1 MSTILVVDDDR
12 DTRELYGL
20 VFKISGHRIVEAGS
34 VAEGIRQATVNRP
47 DLIIAD
53 WRLGDGDGFDLCR
66 RLRARG
72 ATRRIPIVAIT
83 GASLSTDCVTAAYA
97 LGVHAILTKPV
108 DVATLP
114 RTVAD
119 ALRISASRTLRA
131 AAKRMQRYASHA
143 RRDASAMKRGAADMR
158 ATASMLIAHA
168 RAQSHVAL
176 IVADD
181 NGRYVAANDDAVELT
196 GYDSQELMTL
206 SVWDLTAMPLNGP
219 KLWEQFIASGTQEG
233 DYVVRRRDGQAIRTR
248 YVAIANVAPG
258 LHVSALSAAPIEAP
272 FQFQAR

>member
-1 MSTILVVDDDR
+1 MSTATILVVDDDR

-20 VFKISGHRIVEAGS
+20 VFKIAGQRILEAGS
-34 VAEGIRQATVNRP
+34 VGEGFRQATVNRP
-47 DLIIAD
+47 DVIITD

-66 RLRARG
+66 RLRAHG
-72 ATRRIPIVAIT
+72 ATRRVPIVAIT
-83 GASLSTDCVTAAYA
+83 GVSLFPDQLASAYA

-108 DVATLP
+108 DVETLP

-119 ALRISASRTLRA
+119 ALRIRASRTLRA
-131 AAKRMQRYASHA
+131 AAKRMQRYARHA
-143 RRDASAMKRGAADMR
+143 RRDASAMKRGAVDMR

-181 NGRYVAANDDAVELT
+181 SGRYVAANDDAVELT

-206 SVWDLTAMPLNGP
+206 SVWDLTAMPAQGQ
-219 KLWEQFIASGTQEG
+219 KMWEQFIASGTQEG
-233 DYVVRRRDGQAIRTR
+233 DYTVRRRDGQSIRTR
-248 YVAIANVAPG
+248 YVAIANVSPG
-258 LHVSALSAAPIEAP
+258 LHVSALSAAPAEVP
-272 FQFQAR
+272 FPF